1 MFRSWLLFPKS
12 SGRGNTRFVFGSG
25 RVYSDYPSDS
35 SFLKST
41 LFSGLSSAFSKKNFE
56 PFFPVKGSEYR
67 TPISE

>member
-1 MFRSWLLFPKS
+1 MSIVSKRYFTGTGTEQKKRSEMFRSWLLFPKS

-41 LFSGLSSAFSKKNFE
+41 LFSGLSSAFS
-56 PFFPVKGSEYR
+56 
-67 TPISE
+67 